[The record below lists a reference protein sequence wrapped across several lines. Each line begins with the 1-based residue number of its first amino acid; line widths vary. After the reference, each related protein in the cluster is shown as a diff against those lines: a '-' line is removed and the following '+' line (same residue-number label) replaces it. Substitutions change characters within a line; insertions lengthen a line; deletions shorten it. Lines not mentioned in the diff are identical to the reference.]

1 MNLKTNRNDIK
12 AGQAARNGSA
22 ALLGESRRLQ
32 KQLRHFTRQILVTQ
46 EAART
51 KLSLGLQNEVVQT
64 LAGAQLRLLVLKNEM
79 LASNKD
85 FQKMIAV
92 TQRLV
97 QTSVDV
103 VHRFACDLR
112 PTVLDDLGLVPALL
126 SRLKEFRKE
135 TGIHVV
141 FTSSADADH
150 LTPAN
155 RTMLYRILQKS
166 LLDITRQAQASHVK
180 VSLLLTSGAICLDIH
195 DNGIRSS
202 LEGADLEKSGKCLDL
217 SAVREQVEIQGGTL
231 HVESAQGK
239 NTTVRVTMP
248 QGPAKPTKRPPKKT
262 APTKCP

>member
-12 AGQAARNGSA
+12 AGRQAESSSA

-32 KQLRHFTRQILVTQ
+32 KQLRHFTQQILVTQ

-51 KLSLGLQNEVVQT
+51 KLSIGLQNEVVQT

-79 LASNKD
+79 LGNNKD

-141 FTSSADADH
+141 FTSSADVDH
-150 LTPAN
+150 LTSAN
-155 RTMLYRILQKS
+155 RTILYRILQKS
-166 LLDITRQAQASHVK
+166 LLDITRQARASHVK
-180 VSLLLTSGAICLDIH
+180 VSLLKTSEAICLDIH

-202 LEGADLEKSGKCLDL
+202 LEAADLEKTGKCFDL
-217 SAVREQVEIQGGTL
+217 SAVREQVEMQGGTL
-231 HVESAQGK
+231 DVESAQGK
-239 NTTVRVTMP
+239 ETTLRVKMP
-248 QGPAKPTKRPPKKT
+248 QRLAKPMKRPPKKT
-262 APTKCP
+262 TPTKCP